1 MTGQS
6 IDQLIEKN
14 GDDKQAARKMDSQ
27 IDDLKNLILSMG
39 GCVEKS
45 LEYAI
50 QALIQ
55 RNPEGF
61 AKVHEIEDRINED
74 HVRVDTACM
83 TFLAKQGPVAR
94 DLRLIISIIKI
105 NADLERMG
113 DQSVNIAHT
122 GKDYLTREPITQHLP
137 EIQRMSE
144 LARKMVKESLDSFV
158 REDEKL
164 AREILLMDDEV
175 DGLKRKVFQD
185 QIAYIKSHPQNVDA
199 ALDLILVARN
209 LERLGDHATNIAE
222 DVIFVS
228 TGKDVRHGG
237 KYS

>member
-1 MTGQS
+1 MERQV
-6 IDQLIEKN
+6 DN
-14 GDDKQAARKMDSQ
+14 Q
-27 IDDLKNLILSMG
+27 IDHLKNLILSMG
-39 GCVEKS
+39 GYVEKA
-45 LEYAI
+45 LDQAV
-50 QALIQ
+50 QALIHRKMDEFSRVHTLEEKINQ
-55 RNPEGF
+55 EHI
-61 AKVHEIEDRINED
+61 KVDL
-74 HVRVDTACM
+74 ACM

-113 DQSVNIAHT
+113 DQCVNIAYT
-122 GKDYLTREPITQHLP
+122 GKDYLMRQPVAQNLP
-137 EIQRMSE
+137 DIERMSE
-144 LARKMVKESLDSFV
+144 LTRKMVKGSLDSFV

-164 AREILLMDDEV
+164 AQEILLMDDEV
-175 DGLKRKVFQD
+175 DGLKRKVFND
-185 QIAYIKSHPQNVDA
+185 LTGYIKSNPNNVDA
-199 ALDLILVARN
+199 ALDVILIARN

>member
-1 MTGQS
+1 MEWIANSRVSPRKNKMERQVDNQ
-6 IDQLIEKN
+6 IDQ
-14 GDDKQAARKMDSQ
+14 
-27 IDDLKNLILSMG
+27 LKNLILAMG
-39 GCVEKS
+39 GYVEKA
-45 LEYAI
+45 LDEAV

-55 RNPEGF
+55 RDMDAF
-61 AKVHEIEDRINED
+61 QKVHTIEERINSD
-74 HVRVDTACM
+74 HIKVDNACM

-113 DQSVNIAHT
+113 DQCVNIAHT
-122 GKDYLTREPITQHLP
+122 GKDYLMRVPVSQNLP
-137 EIQRMSE
+137 DIERMSQ
-144 LARKMVKESLDSFV
+144 LVRTMVKGSLDCFV
-158 REDEKL
+158 REDEKS
-164 AREILLMDDEV
+164 AQEILLMDDEV
-175 DGLKRKVFQD
+175 DTLKTKVFRD
-185 QIAYIKSHPQNVDA
+185 LMDYIKVHPENAAA
-199 ALDLILVARN
+199 ALDVILMARN